1 MAMGNNFENKMTS
14 SNEMNM
20 ASSGDMNMVDST
32 GLKGKY
38 YKE

>member
-1 MAMGNNFENKMTS
+1 MGNNFENKMTS